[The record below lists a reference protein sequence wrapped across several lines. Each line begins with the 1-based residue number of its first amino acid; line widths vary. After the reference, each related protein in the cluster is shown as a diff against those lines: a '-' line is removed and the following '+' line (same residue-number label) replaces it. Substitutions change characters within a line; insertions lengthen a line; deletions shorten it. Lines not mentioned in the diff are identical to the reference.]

1 MRTFSRR
8 RMLAT
13 TASAALSVS
22 ACSGDVRSDNKDRPR
37 PSFYGVRQAGVTSPA
52 QSCVLLLSYDIAP
65 GATQSVARQ
74 AVRDVF
80 ARWTRLLGGTESEHA
95 LSDSGLTTAAAS
107 HLSATVAVGPRL
119 PDRLG
124 LRRPSLLRPL
134 PTFAGDQLRPGI
146 SDGDVLVQ
154 LCADDQWTCVG
165 AAAALDRAAA
175 SALTPRWRQHGFLPP
190 TSPGEVPRNLFGFLD
205 GSGNPAG
212 QEANRHVYV
221 SNGADAQG
229 SYLVYR
235 RIRMDV
241 GAFGKLAVA
250 QQDRAIGRRRSD
262 GVPLGGSRASDAINL
277 FAKTPDGQYVVPADA
292 HVRLAHPRLDGGAQM
307 LRRGYSY
314 AADADDQGL
323 LFLAFMKDPGL
334 FVRVQE
340 RLATA
345 DALSRFTLH
354 TASAVAFVLP
364 GARRGLP
371 LGASLW

>member
-8 RMLAT
+8 RMIAT
-13 TASAALSVS
+13 TASAALSMS
-22 ACSGDVRSDNKDRPR
+22 ACSGDVRSDGEGRPR
-37 PSFYGVRQAGVTSPA
+37 SAFYGVRQSGVTSPA
-52 QSCVLLLSYDIAP
+52 QSYVLLLSYDIAP
-65 GATQSVARQ
+65 GTTQSAARR

-80 ARWTRLLGGTESEHA
+80 ARWTRLLGGEESEHVPVGVG
-95 LSDSGLTTAAAS
+95 SVTAGTS
-107 HLSATVAVGPRL
+107 RLSATVAVGPRL
-119 PDRLG
+119 PHRLG
-124 LRRPSLLRPL
+124 LRPPRLLRPL
-134 PTFAGDQLRPGI
+134 PAFAGEQLRPGI

-165 AAAALDRAAA
+165 AASSLDRAAA
-175 SALTPRWRQHGFLPP
+175 SVLTPRWRQHGFLPP

-205 GSGNPAG
+205 GTGNPVG
-212 QEANRHVYV
+212 EELNQHVYV
-221 SNGADAQG
+221 SKGADAHG
-229 SYLVYR
+229 SYLIYR

-241 GAFGKLAVA
+241 DAFGKLTAA
-250 QQDRAIGRRRSD
+250 QQDRAIGRRRRD

-314 AADADDQGL
+314 AEDADDQGL
-323 LFLAFMKDPGL
+323 LFVAFMKDPAL

-345 DALSRFTLH
+345 DALSRFTRH

-364 GARRGLP
+364 GARPGLP